1 MTRLHA
7 LLLEFGCFDI
17 PLEKVAKPY
26 FDMEYKRAASL
37 AAVQRLPIPAY
48 RIGTQKSPWLVSAC
62 NTDGQARCIP
72 QPSPVLGI
80 GQRVARGLVS
90 DPQQLV
96 TCTSRISSANR
107 DLLKLRVIRIPE
119 P

>member
-37 AAVQRLPIPAY
+37 AAVQRLPVPAY
-48 RIGTQKSPWLVSAC
+48 RIGTQKSPWLVSAK
-62 NTDGQARCIP
+62 DLA
-72 QPSPVLGI
+72 
-80 GQRVARGLVS
+80 
-90 DPQQLV
+90 
-96 TCTSRISSANR
+96 
-107 DLLKLRVIRIPE
+107 DLLDKQQE
-119 P
+119 EAAMQWQKMNC